1 VYTVVDLTQT
11 LDEDSRGYPGT
22 VPAWTAERME
32 IGCPGATVTRFTAF
46 DPHAGTHLDAP
57 LHFAPDGADVAG
69 LPLRVYPLTVV
80 RTDRLRIDLPAIP
93 HDCTGR
99 AVLFSTG
106 WEDRVGTLAY
116 FDGFPSISPEAAQ
129 RLVGRGV
136 GLVGIDGPSVDPAD
150 AHPTYP
156 AHRILCGAGVPIVE
170 GLVNLAALLTIE
182 SELSFAAF
190 PLKLAGVEGS
200 PVRAV
205 AFARERLTLDGG

>member
-22 VPAWTAERME
+22 VPAWRAERME

-57 LHFAPDGADVAG
+57 LHFAPDRADVAG
-69 LPLRVYPLTVV
+69 LPLRVYAASVV
-80 RTDRLRIDLPAIP
+80 EIDGP
-93 HDCTGR
+93 HIEAGDVPDDCAGR
-99 AVLFSTG
+99 AILFSTG
-106 WEDRVGTLAY
+106 WEDRAGTAAY

-136 GLVGIDGPSVDPAD
+136 GLVGLDGPSVDPAD

-156 AHRILCGAGVPIVE
+156 AHRILCEAGVPIVE
-170 GLVNLAALLTIE
+170 GLVNLRTLLSIDG
-182 SELSFAAF
+182 ELSFAAF

-205 AFARERLTLDGG
+205 AFVRERLSLDGG